1 MLQDLLQDFQW
12 PMLTTKEVSGYYESD
27 LVNPTELLMPIWKQ
41 CLIYPIQLIN
51 PQHFYD
57 ILETHS
63 HMLMTQ
69 LVSSSVFAAT
79 GMTSLL
85 ILRRLSYMPVLKKET
100 GMPHASSGWVTQ
112 MIPQMPSTSI
122 ALKSVVAS
130 SSPFILNATL
140 NKHLNQYN
148 DPVGKDVRKNIYVED
163 LISGVQHE
171 EEAATYYN
179 RARTL
184 MSPVDFNLT
193 SWTSNNPVI
202 QSLAA
207 KEYLLCDR
215 PETKVLGV

>member
-1 MLQDLLQDFQW
+1 
-12 PMLTTKEVSGYYESD
+12 
-27 LVNPTELLMPIWKQ
+27 
-41 CLIYPIQLIN
+41 
-51 PQHFYD
+51 
-57 ILETHS
+57 
-63 HMLMTQ
+63 
-69 LVSSSVFAAT
+69 
-79 GMTSLL
+79 
-85 ILRRLSYMPVLKKET
+85 
-100 GMPHASSGWVTQ
+100 
-112 MIPQMPSTSI
+112 MIGGRTVDVRT
-122 ALKSVVAS
+122 VVAS

-184 MSPVDFNLT
+184 MSPVDFNLR

-215 PETKVLGV
+215 PETKVLGVLWNTTTDMINYPPMRFTASTIPNLINKGNVAWDDPLIPDLQMKLKELATEFETIMSIATSQ